1 MPVTPTFCARRST
14 GASASPAVGAGR
26 HSAPARGP
34 ARWSTWR
41 LATWTP
47 SCRTVGATT
56 AARLAV
62 LVGSS
67 VPTPSWSTA
76 CRWCAVWPRIRY
88 GRDADAHGRPLERAA
103 CWGSSPPSGRCRWG
117 RCRSSPA
124 CSAPAECPTSALNPP
139 PVKPTSNRLGEALV
153 YQGRRLR
160 RTTAQRLSRPLS
172 ATDRVF
178 QVWPPSCERSTTVR
192 IRSGARELM
201 ASPSGA
207 VRIDRCRGPCNAAA
221 DLGARVDAARL
232 LAWRL
237 RRCLQCS
244 SCCHQRLR
252 PRVG

>member
-67 VPTPSWSTA
+67 VPTPPWSTA

-124 CSAPAECPTSALNPP
+124 CSAPGECPTSALDPP
-139 PVKPTSNRLGEALV
+139 PIKATHQRARALWCAVRLCGSTAWRPL
-153 YQGRRLR
+153 RTIRLSHEPGTR
-160 RTTAQRLSRPLS
+160 DVTAQARP
-172 ATDRVF
+172 TH
-178 QVWPPSCERSTTVR
+178 P
-192 IRSGARELM
+192 GAE
-201 ASPSGA
+201 
-207 VRIDRCRGPCNAAA
+207 VGPT
-221 DLGARVDAARL
+221 
-232 LAWRL
+232 
-237 RRCLQCS
+237 
-244 SCCHQRLR
+244 
-252 PRVG
+252 